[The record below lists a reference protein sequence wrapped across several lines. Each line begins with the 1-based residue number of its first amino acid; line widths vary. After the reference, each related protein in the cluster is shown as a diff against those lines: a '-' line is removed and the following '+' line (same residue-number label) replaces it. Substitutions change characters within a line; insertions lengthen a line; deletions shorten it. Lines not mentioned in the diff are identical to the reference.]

1 MKEIIHKIRSN
12 FSSTKLDQRQ
22 KSFNCDVAEIKIM
35 LKNILTPHLNKQEKK
50 TSKLMNILLVL
61 HLFF

>member
-22 KSFNCDVAEIKIM
+22 KSFNRDVAEIKIM
-35 LKNILTPHLNKQEKK
+35 LKNFLISHLNKQEKK
-50 TSKLMNILLVL
+50 TSNLMNILLVL